1 MRLTLEHLSKQFKNK
16 IAVDNVNTVLKEGVY
31 GFLGANGA
39 GKTTLMQMVCGILSP
54 TAGEVKVDGVNNIK
68 MGEDFRDL
76 LGYLPQE
83 FGYTPGFTAKD
94 FMLYIA
100 SIKGLMPGY
109 AKRRSE
115 ELFELVNLKSDM
127 NRKIRTFSGGM
138 KRRLG
143 IAQALLNDPKILIM
157 DEPTAGLDPKERAY
171 FRNVI
176 SEMSRDKIIIISTH
190 IVSDI
195 EFISDQV
202 LVMKKGRFILQ
213 GTTEEL
219 IAEIEGMVWNDHQRG
234 ERHSER
240 AAAHAR
246 CGPGRSGA
254 RGLRQRHD
262 ERRAGLR
269 EGPGGA
275 AHRAEQPAG
284 GAHRRD
290 DGHGVHRV
298 RAGQAAPEADR
309 GNGGRA
315 GHGGALHRPAHV
327 RGLRQAL

>member
-1 MRLTLEHLSKQFKNK
+1 
-16 IAVDNVNTVLKEGVY
+16 
-31 GFLGANGA
+31 
-39 GKTTLMQMVCGILSP
+39 
-54 TAGEVKVDGVNNIK
+54 
-68 MGEDFRDL
+68 
-76 LGYLPQE
+76 
-83 FGYTPGFTAKD
+83 
-94 FMLYIA
+94 MLYIA

-115 ELFELVNLKSDM
+115 ELLELVNLKSDM

-219 IAEIEGMVWNDHQRG
+219 IAEIEGMVWICRIPV
-234 ERHSER
+234 SEWGYFESTYNVVSS
-240 AAAHAR
+240 HNIGNTVEAR
-246 CGPGRSGA
+246 VICPSRPSDNA
-254 RGLRQRHD
+254 EVCHPSLEDLYLYCFAD
-262 ERRAGLR
+262 ED
-269 EGPGGA
+269 EI
-275 AHRAEQPAG
+275 
-284 GAHRRD
+284 
-290 DGHGVHRV
+290 
-298 RAGQAAPEADR
+298 
-309 GNGGRA
+309 
-315 GHGGALHRPAHV
+315 V
-327 RGLRQAL
+327 RGKYRLKRKGR